1 MLDKKVKIHGII
13 FLCGAIDGA
22 LSIWAMLVAIS
33 YKLTT
38 KYTSTSIALTSIIVV
53 AVIILCLAAVFKVR
67 EEYLSI
73 IYTLMGLSI
82 LITILNIIHSVVIPI
97 SECRYLVLSLSLAA
111 SIDGIICIISAS
123 VLRYYYKIPIPTDK
137 WYCNSS
143 WP

>member
-73 IYTLMGLSI
+73 IYTLM
-82 LITILNIIHSVVIPI
+82 VIPI